1 MRRTLLILVWQLGI
15 LAGTYALADVVT
27 LKDGRQVS
35 GLIESGNTQ
44 EVRIQT
50 DGRTEVIAVDE
61 IQSIRFGPPDAAA
74 PRSVTSA
81 APPTKPQPAAA
92 PTSPQPAATRTSP
105 QPAAAPT
112 SPQPAAGPTSQQ
124 PVAAPT
130 SPQPAAAPT
139 ASAGSHSITLPA
151 GTEIAVRTIERI
163 DSKKA
168 DLSREYAGSLDDPI
182 LVDGVEIAP
191 ANANAVLKIIEAQGP
206 GLTHRASLA
215 TVLIAVTI
223 HGQRVTVDTAK
234 VDSKAGSQAKRT
246 LTGTAVGAGTGAAI
260 GAAAGGGA
268 GAAIGAGVGAAA
280 GTVAG
285 KLTGKGV
292 EIAPETRFSYT
303 LRHPVVI
310 NAEETGR

>member
-15 LAGTYALADVVT
+15 VAGTYALADVVT

-74 PRSVTSA
+74 PRSVTSTAPPA
-81 APPTKPQPAAA
+81 APPTKPQPAAT
-92 PTSPQPAATRTSP
+92 PTSP

-112 SPQPAAGPTSQQ
+112 SPQPA
-124 PVAAPT
+124 AAPT

>member
-15 LAGTYALADVVT
+15 VAGTYALADVVT

-74 PRSVTSA
+74 PRSVTSTAPPA
-81 APPTKPQPAAA
+81 APPTKPQPAAT
-92 PTSPQPAATRTSP
+92 PTSPQPA
-105 QPAAAPT
+105 
-112 SPQPAAGPTSQQ
+112 
-124 PVAAPT
+124 AAPT